1 MRIIIKE
8 SQLKSII
15 ENTKEK
21 ANFIDWRSA
30 VAGQP
35 IFDYVRKHEKFVPYT
50 YDDAYFPPK
59 KFTKGKTKKGTLTIG
74 YGTTNPDYAFPGN
87 VIDKSPGEKISQ
99 PDIQN
104 AADCI
109 KRWQS
114 RVKKDDKNQRKIT
127 RGMYFVMTDMV
138 YNIGCSAFINSPTLI
153 NHIEKGNYKSASK
166 AIKDGNW
173 GHPERREEAS
183 KLFCEEGVC

>member
-1 MRIIIKE
+1 MQIIIKE

-59 KFTKGKTKKGTLTIG
+59 KFTKGKTKKGTLTIR
-74 YGTTNPDYAFPGN
+74 
-87 VIDKSPGEKISQ
+87 VGELM
-99 PDIQN
+99 N
-104 AADCI
+104 A
-109 KRWQS
+109 
-114 RVKKDDKNQRKIT
+114 
-127 RGMYFVMTDMV
+127 
-138 YNIGCSAFINSPTLI
+138 L
-153 NHIEKGNYKSASK
+153 
-166 AIKDGNW
+166 
-173 GHPERREEAS
+173 HPI
-183 KLFCEEGVC
+183 L

>member
-21 ANFIDWRSA
+21 ANFIDWRST

-87 VIDKSPGEKISQ
+87 VIDKSTGEKISH

-114 RVKKDDKNQRKIT
+114 RVKKGDKNQRKLT
-127 RGMYFVMTDMV
+127 RGMYYVMTDM
-138 YNIGCSAFINSPTLI
+138 
-153 NHIEKGNYKSASK
+153 
-166 AIKDGNW
+166 DGNMN
-173 GHPERREEAS
+173 
-183 KLFCEEGVC
+183 